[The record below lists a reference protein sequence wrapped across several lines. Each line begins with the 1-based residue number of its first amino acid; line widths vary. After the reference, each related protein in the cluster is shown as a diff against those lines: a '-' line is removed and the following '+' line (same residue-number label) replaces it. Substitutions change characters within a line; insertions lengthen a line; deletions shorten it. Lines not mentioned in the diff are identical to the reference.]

1 MIAKRILDAT
11 VSAVALILLS
21 PLLAFLALWVR
32 IDSPGPAIFRQ
43 QRVGLRG
50 KPFDILKFRSMH
62 VTQDGPEITAS
73 GDSRISKSGKFL
85 RKYKLDELP
94 QLWNVLVG
102 EMSLVGPRPEV
113 PRYVA
118 YWPADA
124 RVEILSM
131 RPGITDPTALEMFDE
146 ASLLAAAPDPER
158 KYIEELLPL
167 KVAGYLRYARRQNF
181 VSDLLIIVRT
191 VRRSLKG

>member
-21 PLLAFLALWVR
+21 PLLAFLAVWVR

-191 VRRSLKG
+191 LRRALKG

>member
-191 VRRSLKG
+191 LRRALKG

>member
-102 EMSLVGPRPEV
+102 DMSLVGPRPEV

>member
-21 PLLAFLALWVR
+21 PLLAFLAVWVR

-102 EMSLVGPRPEV
+102 DMSLVGPRPEV

-167 KVAGYLRYARRQNF
+167 KVAGYLRYARGQNF

-191 VRRSLKG
+191 LRRALKG